1 MTNKVRY
8 FIILTNCFV
17 CTAYRTE
24 EAAMADGE
32 RMAKL
37 FGEKFLRVERRE
49 I

>member
-1 MTNKVRY
+1 MTKRVRY
-8 FIILTNCFV
+8 FIILTNAFV
-17 CTAYRTE
+17 CTAYPTE

-49 I
+49 D